1 MQLQLRCI
9 ASHPYGVKNQL
20 EYALSATQPRLL
32 TAKKDL
38 IADHNIVTNAVQVT
52 LRTTSSVDKIV
63 SVGGAHSFLA
73 FLHDG
78 HIASYVDSPNAIYLS
93 DERSFDAGRSVTMA
107 CGSSLGKHA
116 IFVKADS
123 PSIWCVHVESDGEIS
138 KPFKL
143 RSHVDGNQGN
153 MSVVDGV
160 FARVRGKVATS
171 AKSRLC
177 PITAV
182 AVHDELPAAAAVY
195 ENGIVRVWDIARKQL
210 QSCFDSQLL
219 MGERPVDIALHPF
232 LLIVVVCTN
241 LGRIMAF
248 NAQSGTFRRGEQPQ
262 FACSRIREGKK
273 RFRAMCF
280 TKRRPGYLLLLTTS
294 QRIVVKMINS
304 SNMLVAS
311 NRFPKPSRLPS
322 LLDDSRQSLHK
333 PESSIRNRDNTGVP
347 ATITC
352 DPTFGLLACSLDNTG
367 GIYVFQPTVAGIPAV
382 QRPVTCGLDTGFSAG
397 GRDIFQGPVLVD
409 PDSVV
414 AHKGCLFRYELGT
427 ELLHVCCQL
436 PSGDVRRVEV
446 ARDADGTCTGAL
458 VFYDGDTEVETDSY
472 ADPDPPGRYVLC
484 TKRLKG
490 KWNVS
495 EPTGGDSGCFLG
507 APGKQDKIFIVSNTG
522 SSASVYSF
530 AAPSSSQGLQ
540 QTRQSRGVQRFKL
553 AGNRIGEVFR
563 TPFAEWN
570 AVLYHDID
578 ENRLAVSKNAFDSR
592 AVSRDTYQ
600 DASIRFS
607 MDDNTA
613 IPLKENETVLDVR
626 WQKLPS
632 RSEQYLGAIMT
643 DRRIVFVRHVL
654 SVHAVFDMQT
664 ISRKVTPFA
673 APCISWVG
681 PVVMLAQGNSV
692 FSIALNGQADL
703 VANLS
708 HGGHLPALVA
718 CLPDRVVYTTT
729 NSDSQKCCLA
739 IASRPYSAVSSTV
752 RGVLSFEALRNSR
765 SANLAETV
773 KAILDTHD
781 ASQASA
787 ELTDALIESNL
798 TPLAYLIAVSKEGKG
813 SMSPLRRAAFLGQ
826 LGEFRGALSILEEE
840 YSRLPAYD
848 SFHAGTE
855 LFRMVQR
862 LLNMSFASGDFAVGR
877 RCSALLGRRGT
888 FSAFVDTEGGYA
900 ALRSVITAARIS
912 KNSYLLDT
920 LHPLVEKSS
929 VSSVATDSSMIVKTR
944 DRQNVQRA
952 TKAVDPSAIS
962 LGSEDQHMIM
972 IRISPGEDADGKQL
986 PPQETKLVTN
996 VAKDLNDRLM
1006 VLRQETFH
1014 DYVISGDDNETLYN
1028 ENEFGGEVPQTIDG
1042 SIPVI
1047 GKSGG
1052 HGDDSADDGIFETMN
1067 GDNDRA
1073 PQPRKGSAHEANQF
1087 AGASSD
1093 GDLTALTRRK
1103 TEETRQLIVER
1114 RQANDTAVSEMKAA
1128 AGQMVASQRNL
1139 LSTGMPLAPVRAPE
1153 MFDRA
1158 VRKYGNGRFE
1168 AAQMELDTA
1177 LRSVLRGKERGIS
1190 VAQQLLNG
1198 IVYYHMA
1205 CRIRIAMEEI
1215 ASGEHAN
1222 TIPGRVTYA
1231 QLANGLTAQ
1240 VLLAADRIEGLIQ
1253 AVDANILLG
1262 NFGSAAQAMRMVKEL
1277 GVPEEKRASLR
1288 EKYALCQTRG
1298 FVDTMPQPGGQLCF
1312 RSLKVITSAGVLRCS
1327 VCPAIF
1333 ATDAGVAVSVICPC
1347 CGMGQTLYA

>member
-1 MQLQLRCI
+1 MQLELRCI
-9 ASHPYGVKNQL
+9 ASHPYGFNNQV

-38 IADHNIVTNAVQVT
+38 IVDHNIVTNAVRVT
-52 LRTTSSVDKIV
+52 LRTTSPVEKIV
-63 SVGGAHSFLA
+63 SVGGANSFLA

-78 HIASYVDSPNAIYLS
+78 HIASYVDSPNAIYLA

-116 IFVKADS
+116 VFVKADS
-123 PSIWCVHVESDGEIS
+123 PSIWCVQAESDGEIS

-143 RSHVDGNQGN
+143 RSHMDGNQGN

-160 FARVRGKVATS
+160 FARVRGKIATS

-182 AVHDELPAAAAVY
+182 AIHDELPAAAAVY
-195 ENGIVRVWDIARKQL
+195 ENGIVRVWDVARKQL

-219 MGERPVDIALHPF
+219 MGEKPVDIALHPF
-232 LLIVVVCTN
+232 RLIVVVCTN

-248 NAQSGTFRRGEQPQ
+248 NAQNGTFRRGEEPQ
-262 FACSRIREGKK
+262 FACSRIREGKR

-294 QRIVVKMINS
+294 QRIIVKMINS

-311 NRFPKPSRLPS
+311 NRFPKPSRVPS
-322 LLDDSRQSLHK
+322 LLDSRQSLHK
-333 PESSIRNRDNTGVP
+333 PESSIKTRDNSGVR
-347 ATITC
+347 ANITC
-352 DPTFGLLACSLDNTG
+352 DPTFGLFACSLDNTG

-382 QRPVTCGLDTGFSAG
+382 QRPVTCGLDTGFSYD
-397 GRDIFQGPVLVD
+397 GRDIFKGPVLVD
-409 PDSVV
+409 SDSIV
-414 AHKGCLFRYELGT
+414 AHKGCLFLYEMGT
-427 ELLHVCCQL
+427 ERLHVCCQL
-436 PSGDVRRVEV
+436 PPGDVRRVEV
-446 ARDADGTCTGAL
+446 ARDANGSCTAAL
-458 VFYDGDTEVETDSY
+458 VFYDGDTEVEVDSY
-472 ADPDPPGRYVLC
+472 ADPEPPGRYVLC
-484 TKRLKG
+484 TKRLKE

-507 APGKQDKIFIVSNTG
+507 APAEQDKIFIVSNSG
-522 SSASVYSF
+522 SSASLFSF

-540 QTRQSRGVQRFKL
+540 QIRQSRGVQRFKL
-553 AGNRIGEVFR
+553 AGNRIREVFR

-578 ENRLAVSKNAFDSR
+578 ENRLAISKNAFDSR
-592 AVSRDTYQ
+592 TVSRDGYQ
-600 DASIRFS
+600 DASMGFS
-607 MDDNTA
+607 MDDSTA
-613 IPLKENETVLDVR
+613 IPLKESEIVLDVR

-643 DRRIVFVRHVL
+643 DRRIFFVRHVL
-654 SVHAVFDMQT
+654 SVHTVFDMQT

-673 APCISWVG
+673 TPYMSWVG
-681 PVVMLAQGNSV
+681 PVILLAQGNSV
-692 FSIALNGQADL
+692 FSVALNGQADL

-708 HGGHLPALVA
+708 HGGHLAALVA
-718 CLPDRVVYTTT
+718 SLPDRVVYTTT
-729 NSDSQKCCLA
+729 NTDPRKCCLA
-739 IASRPYSAVSSTV
+739 IAARQYSAVSSTV
-752 RGVLSFEALRNSR
+752 RGVLSFEVLRNRR
-765 SANLAETV
+765 SANLAEMV
-773 KAILDTHD
+773 KGILDAHD

-798 TPLAYLIAVSKEGKG
+798 TPLAFLIAMSKEGKM
-813 SMSPLRRAAFLGQ
+813 SMSPLKRAAFLGQ
-826 LGEFRGALSILEEE
+826 LGEFRGALNILEGE
-840 YSRLPAYD
+840 YSRLPSTN

-862 LLNMSFASGDFAVGR
+862 LLNMAFASGDFAVGR
-877 RCSALLGRRGT
+877 RCSALLGRKGT

-912 KNSYLLDT
+912 RNSYLLDT

-929 VSSVATDSSMIVKTR
+929 VSSVATDSSMIVKTK
-944 DRQNVQRA
+944 DRQDLQRA
-952 TKAVDPSAIS
+952 TRAVDPSAIT
-962 LGSEDQHMIM
+962 LGSEDKHVIM

-986 PPQETKLVTN
+986 PPQEKKLATN
-996 VAKDLNDRLM
+996 VTKDLNDRLT
-1006 VLRQETFH
+1006 VLRQEIVH
-1014 DYVISGDDNETLYN
+1014 DYEINGDQIEAIYN
-1028 ENEFGGEVPQTIDG
+1028 EDEFGGKVPRTTDQGLPAIQE
-1042 SIPVI
+1042 
-1047 GKSGG
+1047 SGE
-1052 HGDDSADDGIFETMN
+1052 HGDDSSGDDITETMN
-1067 GDNDRA
+1067 GDNGIGPHFRE
-1073 PQPRKGSAHEANQF
+1073 GLGHEAAQF
-1087 AGASSD
+1087 AGASGD

-1103 TEETRQLIVER
+1103 TEETRQAILER
-1114 RQANDTAVSEMKAA
+1114 RQANEAAISEMKSA
-1128 AGQMVASQRNL
+1128 AGQLVALQRNVA
-1139 LSTGMPLAPVRAPE
+1139 STGMPLASVRAPE
-1153 MFDRA
+1153 MFNRA

-1168 AAQMELDTA
+1168 AAQKELDTA
-1177 LRSVLRGKERGIS
+1177 LRSVLRGRERGMP
-1190 VAQQLLNG
+1190 VLQQLLNG
-1198 IVYYHMA
+1198 IVYYQMA

-1222 TIPGRVTYA
+1222 TIPGRITYA

-1240 VLLAADRIEGLIQ
+1240 LLSVADRIESLIQ

-1262 NFGSAAQAMRMVKEL
+1262 NFGKAAQAMRMVKEL
-1277 GVPEEKRASLR
+1277 GVPEEKRGSLR

-1298 FVDTMPQPGGQLCF
+1298 FVDTMPQPGGNLCF
-1312 RSLKVITSAGVLRCS
+1312 RSLKIITSAGLLRCS
-1327 VCPAIF
+1327 FCPAMF
-1333 ATDAGVAVSVICPC
+1333 AMDAGVAVSVACPC